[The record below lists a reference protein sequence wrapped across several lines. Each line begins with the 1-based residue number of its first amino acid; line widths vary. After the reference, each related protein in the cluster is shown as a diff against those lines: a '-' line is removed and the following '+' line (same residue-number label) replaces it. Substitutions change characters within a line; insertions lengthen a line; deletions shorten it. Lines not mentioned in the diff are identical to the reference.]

1 MKTLYC
7 LGGAPQFRLPC
18 LKYGF
23 LIKEKDN
30 KYKNIT
36 PKNNTISKDF
46 YNVEEIE
53 KETIVD
59 QWIDQI
65 YPLRS
70 IKRCVQ
76 INPTMKLNMRKFYRH
91 LRQSL
96 SIGINKSATKIKKEE
111 KEDNNLNKDIE
122 SNKAPD
128 NIHEG
133 KKLKNLKFIFDR
145 NKNNY
150 KDSLYN
156 ISDYNNKYN
165 KTNNYFRK
173 EENSKIQIQTQID
186 SNISLSKPKN
196 TKVKLFNYN
205 YPISNESG
213 SLDLCQSL
221 ISKQK
226 TKLST
231 TQFLSLS
238 NNNNNSLSN
247 NSNSRIIFNS
257 KYLNNIE
264 NNKITIEISKSDI
277 NRNTNTNIKT
287 VNKLNNIN
295 SLVNINKTDKKKK
308 THFKLKKFNYI
319 SSIENVINK
328 RKRLR
333 KLAQI
338 NKLNILYSENEEQ
351 FYRKYDKHVKNK
363 FLNGLCLTHINSSPK
378 VILNDLEQKI
388 KNIKSKVG
396 VVKSIVDK
404 TFPRVLA
411 DISSIKK
418 EFEKGQG
425 KQGFNSPYIERLNKI
440 KKQQKKLNLLFSDPF
455 KIISRNKNDIKNN
468 I

>member
-23 LIKEKDN
+23 LIKERDN
-30 KYKNIT
+30 KYKSIT
-36 PKNNTISKDF
+36 PKNNTIIKDF

-76 INPTMKLNMRKFYRH
+76 INPTMKLNMRKFYKH

-96 SIGINKSATKIKKEE
+96 SIGANKSTTKIKKEE
-111 KEDNNLNKDIE
+111 KEENNLKNDDE
-122 SNKAPD
+122 SSKAPD
-128 NIHEG
+128 INNIHEG

-173 EENSKIQIQTQID
+173 EENSKVQIQTQID
-186 SNISLSKPKN
+186 PNISLSKPK
-196 TKVKLFNYN
+196 TRKVQLFNYN

-231 TQFLSLS
+231 QFLSIS
-238 NNNNNSLSN
+238 NNNNSLSN
-247 NSNSRIIFNS
+247 NSNSRT
-257 KYLNNIE
+257 LA
-264 NNKITIEISKSDI
+264 
-277 NRNTNTNIKT
+277 
-287 VNKLNNIN
+287 
-295 SLVNINKTDKKKK
+295 NINKTDKKKK
-308 THFKLKKFNYI
+308 THFKLKKYNY
-319 SSIENVINK
+319 SNSIENIISK

-338 NKLNILYSENEEQ
+338 NKLNILYSENEDQ
-351 FYRKYDKHVKNK
+351 FYRKYDKHVKSK

-411 DISSIKK
+411 DISTIKK
-418 EFEKGQG
+418 EFEKSQG
-425 KQGFNSPYIERLNKI
+425 RQGFNSPYIERLNKI

-455 KIISRNKNDIKNN
+455 KIISRNKNDIKNDL
-468 I
+468 

>member
-7 LGGAPQFRLPC
+7 LGGTPQFRLPC

-30 KYKNIT
+30 KFQNIT
-36 PKNNTISKDF
+36 PKNNTIIKDF

-59 QWIDQI
+59 QWLDQI

-76 INPTMKLNMRKFYRH
+76 INPTMKLNMRKFYKH

-96 SIGINKSATKIKKEE
+96 SNGTNKSTTKIKKEE
-111 KEDNNLNKDIE
+111 NEENNLKNDDEIR
-122 SNKAPD
+122 KAPD
-128 NIHEG
+128 IINIHEG

-173 EENSKIQIQTQID
+173 EENSKVQIQTQID
-186 SNISLSKPKN
+186 PNFSLSKPKT
-196 TKVKLFNYN
+196 TKVQLFNYN

-231 TQFLSLS
+231 HFLSLS

-257 KYLNNIE
+257 KFLNNFE
-264 NNKITIEISKSDI
+264 NNKGSNEISKSDI
-277 NRNTNTNIKT
+277 NRNININT
-287 VNKLNNIN
+287 VNKLSNIN
-295 SLVNINKTDKKKK
+295 SFANINKTDKQKK
-308 THFKLKKFNYI
+308 THLKLKKFNYS
-319 SSIENVINK
+319 SSIENIINK

-333 KLAQI
+333 KLAHI
-338 NKLNILYSENEEQ
+338 NKLNILYSENEDQ
-351 FYRKYDKHVKNK
+351 FYRKYDKHVKSK

-388 KNIKSKVG
+388 KNIKNKVG

-411 DISSIKK
+411 DISTIKK
-418 EFEKGQG
+418 EFEKSQG

-440 KKQQKKLNLLFSDPF
+440 KKHQKKLNLLFSVPF
-455 KIISRNKNDIKNN
+455 KIISRNKNDIKND

>member
-76 INPTMKLNMRKFYRH
+76 INPTMKLNMRKFYKH
-91 LRQSL
+91 LRQYL
-96 SIGINKSATKIKKEE
+96 SIKANKSTTNIKKEE
-111 KEDNNLNKDIE
+111 KEENNLNNDDE
-122 SNKAPD
+122 RSKAPD
-128 NIHEG
+128 INNIHEG

-173 EENSKIQIQTQID
+173 EENSKIKIQKQKD
-186 SNISLSKPKN
+186 SNISLSKPKT
-196 TKVKLFNYN
+196 TKVQLFNYN

-238 NNNNNSLSN
+238 NNNNSLSN

-264 NNKITIEISKSDI
+264 NNKITIEVSKSDI

-396 VVKSIVDK
+396 EVKSIIDK
-404 TFPRVLA
+404 TFPRV
-411 DISSIKK
+411 
-418 EFEKGQG
+418 
-425 KQGFNSPYIERLNKI
+425 
-440 KKQQKKLNLLFSDPF
+440 
-455 KIISRNKNDIKNN
+455 
-468 I
+468 

>member
-76 INPTMKLNMRKFYRH
+76 INPTMKLNMRKFYKH

-96 SIGINKSATKIKKEE
+96 SIGTNKSTTKIKKEE
-111 KEDNNLNKDIE
+111 KEEKEENNLKNDDE
-122 SNKAPD
+122 SSKAPD
-128 NIHEG
+128 INNIHEG

-173 EENSKIQIQTQID
+173 EENSKVQIQTQID
-186 SNISLSKPKN
+186 PNFSLSKPK
-196 TKVKLFNYN
+196 TRKVQLFNYN

-238 NNNNNSLSN
+238 NNNNSLSN

-257 KYLNNIE
+257 KFLNNFE
-264 NNKITIEISKSDI
+264 NNKGTNEISKSDI
-277 NRNTNTNIKT
+277 NRNI
-287 VNKLNNIN
+287 NIN
-295 SLVNINKTDKKKK
+295 TVNINKTDKKKK